1 MLKQNIIEVQ
11 RKKNSMHT
19 FVCVTVTERKREKD
33 AGREYDIG
41 VIMIVAE
48 L

>member
-1 MLKQNIIEVQ
+1 MLKQNIIEVH
-11 RKKNSMHT
+11 RKRNSMHT
-19 FVCVTVTERKREKD
+19 FVCVTVTERNTEND

-41 VIMIVAE
+41 VIMRVVE

>member
-1 MLKQNIIEVQ
+1 MQ
-11 RKKNSMHT
+11 T
-19 FVCVTVTERKREKD
+19 FVCVTVTERNTEKD